1 LWSTVSVQ
9 GLPMSHTQKAENNV
23 LTEDVI
29 IMIFFSKESSDDQSP
44 PLAKVEV
51 SADVSI
57 KV

>member
-1 LWSTVSVQ
+1 
-9 GLPMSHTQKAENNV
+9 MSHTQKAENNV